1 MAENGLNKRK
11 VGVTL
16 TDFDEEFALPP
27 EEEPT
32 LKERVCKTVGSCC
45 TCSADCAKKKF
56 LSFFPFVDTIRTY
69 RLREYILNDLVAGL
83 SVGVIHIPQ
92 GMGFA
97 LLTSLPAVFGL
108 YSSFFP
114 VIVYFFFAT
123 SRHNSA
129 GTMALISLM
138 IGAVADREAPLIMA
152 ARGYS
157 EDNSM
162 ATMVANTT
170 NSLGYVTETL
180 NKTIGTADPGSIY
193 AQQYVLTKVEVA
205 MSMSLLIGVFQ
216 ILMSFMRMG
225 ILTTLMPLPFIQGF
239 TTGAAFHI
247 ASSQFKF
254 MFGLKVQRF
263 EGAFQA
269 PRLWIA
275 ILSKIDQT
283 NVAELLTAL
292 ICLIILILLKECVNE
307 RFKSKMRV
315 PIPAELIVVI
325 IGTLISHYAKFSQ
338 NFNVKIIGKIPRG
351 IPTPAVPTM
360 QNAQNYIAESFIA
373 GVVGFAI
380 SISMAKIFTKK
391 YDYEVDTNQEMFAY
405 GMCNAVG
412 SFFSSFGGC
421 VAPPRCMV
429 HDSVGGR
436 TQVASIF
443 SSLLVLLV
451 VVAIGPLFQSL
462 PNSVLAAI
470 IIMALKPM
478 FWQLKQLPWFWKVN
492 KYDFTI
498 WLVTW
503 LSVVILDITY
513 GLVIGIIFSV
523 FIVIIQSQRT
533 KGEELK
539 LAGDSFVPA
548 SRYKTDDLNRIKIF
562 RFNSSVYFANADQFK
577 SQLYEHI
584 GKPMSKPPMAKSI
597 NNAHVEVAND
607 SNQNDVH
614 GTELKNVG
622 NGEEEVI
629 LDIPMPV
636 IIIDCS
642 PIGYLDSVGLGT
654 LTQIHAEFKKAN
666 EKVVLANV
674 RSNVME
680 CIEKGDLRKKI
691 GEDSI
696 FLTVDD
702 AVRAHIRDTN

>member
-1 MAENGLNKRK
+1 MADNGLNKRK
-11 VGVTL
+11 FGITL

-32 LKERVCKTVGSCC
+32 LKERVRKTVGSCC
-45 TCSADCAKKKF
+45 TYSAGCAKEKL
-56 LSFFPFVDTIRTY
+56 LSFFPCVDTTRTY

-97 LLTSLPAVFGL
+97 LLASLPAVFGL

-138 IGAVADREAPLIMA
+138 IGAVVDRETPLIMA

-162 ATMVANTT
+162 ATNVATMVANTT
-170 NSLGYVTETL
+170 GGSGYVTEIL
-180 NKTIGTADPGSIY
+180 NKTIGTVSGSIY

-205 MSMSLLIGVFQ
+205 MSMSLLIGLFQ
-216 ILMSFMRMG
+216 ILMSFLRMG
-225 ILTTLMPLPFIQGF
+225 ILTTVMPLPFIQGF

-247 ASSQFKF
+247 ATSQLKF

-263 EGAFQA
+263 EGSFQA

-275 ILSKIDQT
+275 ILLKIDQT
-283 NVAELLTAL
+283 NVAEFLTAL
-292 ICLIILILLKECVNE
+292 SCIIILINLKECVNE
-307 RFKSKMRV
+307 RYKSKMRV
-315 PIPAELIVVI
+315 PIPAEIIVVI
-325 IGTLISHYAKFSQ
+325 IGTLVSHYARFSQ
-338 NFNVKIIGKIPRG
+338 KFNVKIIGHIPRG
-351 IPTPAVPTM
+351 IPTPAMPTM
-360 QNAQNYIAESFIA
+360 QNAQNYMAESFIA

-451 VVAIGPLFQSL
+451 IVAIGPLFRSL

-478 FWQLKQLPWFWKVN
+478 FWQLNQLSWFWKVN

-503 LSVVILDITY
+503 LAVVILDITY

-533 KGEELK
+533 EGEELK
-539 LAGDSFVPA
+539 PAGDSFVPA
-548 SRYKTDDLNRIKIF
+548 SRYKTNDLNRIKIF

-577 SQLYEHI
+577 SQLYQHI
-584 GKPMSKPPMAKSI
+584 GKPMQKPPMAESV
-597 NNAHVEVAND
+597 NNAFIEESSD
-607 SNQNDVH
+607 GNQNDVH
-614 GTELKNVG
+614 GMELNNVG
-622 NGEEEVI
+622 KGEEEVI

-702 AVRAHIRDTN
+702 AVCAHI

>member
-1 MAENGLNKRK
+1 MADNGLNKRK
-11 VGVTL
+11 FGITL
-16 TDFDEEFALPP
+16 ADFDEEFALPP
-27 EEEPT
+27 KEEHT
-32 LKERVCKTVGSCC
+32 LKERFCKTVGSCC
-45 TCSADCAKKKF
+45 ACSAGCAKEKL

-97 LLTSLPAVFGL
+97 LLASLPAVFGL

-157 EDNSM
+157 KDNSM
-162 ATMVANTT
+162 ATTVATIVANTT
-170 NSLGYVTETL
+170 GGSGYVTETR
-180 NKTIGTADPGSIY
+180 NKTIGTEDSGSIY

-205 MSMSLLIGVFQ
+205 MSMSLLIGLFQ
-216 ILMSFMRMG
+216 ILMSFLRMG

-247 ASSQFKF
+247 ATSQLKF

-263 EGAFQA
+263 EGPFQA

-292 ICLIILILLKECVNE
+292 SCIIILINLKECVNE
-307 RFKSKMRV
+307 RYKSKMRV
-315 PIPAELIVVI
+315 PIPAEIIVVI
-325 IGTLISHYAKFSQ
+325 IGTLISHYARFSQ
-338 NFNVKIIGKIPRG
+338 KFNVKIIGHIPRG

-360 QNAQNYIAESFIA
+360 QNAQNYMAESFIA

-451 VVAIGPLFQSL
+451 IVAIGPLFQSL

-478 FWQLKQLPWFWKVN
+478 FWQLNQLPWFWKVN

-503 LSVVILDITY
+503 LAVVILDITY

-523 FIVIIQSQRT
+523 FIVIIQSQCT
-533 KGEELK
+533 EGEELK
-539 LAGDSFVPA
+539 PAGDSFVPA
-548 SRYKTDDLNRIKIF
+548 SRYKTNNLNRIKIF

-584 GKPMSKPPMAKSI
+584 GKPMPKPPKAERV
-597 NNAHVEVAND
+597 NNAFVEESSD
-607 SNQNDVH
+607 GNQNDAH
-614 GTELKNVG
+614 GMELKNVG
-622 NGEEEVI
+622 KGEEEVI

-666 EKVVLANV
+666 EKVVQANV
-674 RSNVME
+674 RSNVLE
-680 CIEKGDLRKKI
+680 CIDKGNLRKKI
-691 GEDSI
+691 GENSI

-702 AVRAHIRDTN
+702 AVCAHL